1 MSSEIIVVL
10 VLVALAII
18 GIVYL
23 ELHSRR
29 NQKQENVRGESE
41 KKD

>member
-1 MSSEIIVVL
+1 MSSEIVVVV

-23 ELHSRR
+23 EMHSRR
-29 NQKQENVRGESE
+29 NSSKEET
-41 KKD
+41 KDQSTSKD